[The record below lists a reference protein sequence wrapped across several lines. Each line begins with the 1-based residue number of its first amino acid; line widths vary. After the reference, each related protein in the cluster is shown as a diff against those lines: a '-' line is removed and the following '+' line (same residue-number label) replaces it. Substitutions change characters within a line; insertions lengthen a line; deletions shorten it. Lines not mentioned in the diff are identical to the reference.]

1 MKHHFTA
8 FFLIASLL
16 CIYEVKGQIRLFG
29 QIINKTTQKPI
40 SGASIQM
47 LNSNVGTT
55 SDSSGNYT
63 LTVPSTGFNLRAT
76 AVGYYPKMRYFEP
89 KKDTRYV
96 FELAEEFKQLDE
108 VTVKTNRED
117 ANVSSIE
124 MSTLKLDTKSLRRIP
139 VVFGEADIIK
149 ALLLQPGVSTVGE
162 GAAGFNV
169 RGGRTDQNLVLLD
182 EMPLFSTS
190 HLLGF
195 FTNVN
200 PDVVQ
205 DVTLYKAG
213 IPAQYGGRLS
223 SMMNINLKNG
233 NPNKINYQAGAGN
246 VSARLVAE
254 GPLGKKLTFILG
266 GRIAYPNWMIKRFPD
281 NIRNSRAFFYDLNAK
296 LRYQIGKNQQL
307 TLSTYLNH
315 DDFKFPDDTVYS
327 WNAKAAS
334 LQWNAQLND
343 RLSLNAA
350 AVYSDYAFQME
361 GVKEFYR
368 FRFQSGITHK
378 ELKTNLIFAPS
389 EAHRIDAGASMIRY
403 DVAPGYRTRV
413 DDESNINP
421 KAIANEQAY
430 EYGAYV
436 SEEWNAARW
445 LTVQAGLRYAAFAL
459 VGPKTVYNY
468 EAGVPRAPETAT
480 ESTQYSSGQKIQ
492 SYGGFEPRVSL
503 RIGLSKM
510 HSIKLSYNRTRQY
523 LHLITNTTAISPTDF
538 WKLSDNYLPPQVA
551 DQYAAGYYLN
561 LKDNV
566 YEFSVEGYYKNISSL
581 LEAKNGAILLLNP
594 QLETALITARGLAY
608 GVELSAKK
616 NKGQLTGQVNYTY
629 ARTFIQSLST
639 FALEQINQGNWFP
652 ANYDKPHILN
662 VAANLTLGRGWSMSS
677 NFTYNTGRPAIYPD
691 GNYSVGGYPLINYS
705 RRNADRIPDYHRL
718 DWAITKNTRQNKE
731 QLRYSTWAFSL
742 YNVYGRENPYSVY
755 FARFNRITR
764 AYQLAVFGSIV
775 PALSWNYNF

>member
-1 MKHHFTA
+1 MKHLFTYC
-8 FFLIASLL
+8 FSVFLLFSISSW
-16 CIYEVKGQIRLFG
+16 GQLRLSG
-29 QIINKTTQKPI
+29 RVIHKTTRQPI
-40 SGASIQM
+40 VGASIQM
-47 LNSNVGTT
+47 LNTNVGTT
-55 SDSSGNYT
+55 TDSTGKYVLN
-63 LTVPSTGFNLRAT
+63 VPSTGFNLRAS
-76 AVGYYPKMRYFEP
+76 ALGYYSKMRYFAP
-89 KKDTRYV
+89 KKDTQYD
-96 FELAEEFKQLDE
+96 FELVEEFKQLDE
-108 VTVKTNRED
+108 VMVRTRKED

-124 MSTLKLDTKSLRRIP
+124 MSTLKLDAKSLRRIP

-223 SMMNINLKNG
+223 SLMNINLKNG
-233 NPNKINYQAGAGN
+233 NPDRVRYQVGAGN
-246 VSARLVAE
+246 VSARIMAD
-254 GPLGKKLTFILG
+254 GPLGKKLTFMMG

-281 NIRNSRAFFYDLNAK
+281 RLKNSQAFFYDLNAK
-296 LRYQIGKNQQL
+296 LRYQLSSNQQL

-327 WNAKAAS
+327 WNAQAAS
-334 LQWNAQLND
+334 LQWNAQLNPKFAV
-343 RLSLNAA
+343 NAA
-350 AVYSDYAFQME
+350 AVYSNYSFQME
-361 GVKEFYR
+361 GIKEFYR
-368 FRFQSGITHK
+368 FKFQSGITHK
-378 ELKTNLIFAPS
+378 ELKTNFIFTPS
-389 EAHRIDAGASMIRY
+389 PAHKVEAGASMIRY

-421 KAIANEQAY
+421 RAVPNEQAY
-430 EYGAYV
+430 EYSAYL
-436 SEEWNAARW
+436 SEEWNPLSW
-445 LTVQAGLRYAAFAL
+445 LTLQGGMRYAAFEL
-459 VGPKTVYNY
+459 VGPRTVYQY
-468 EAGVPRAPETAT
+468 EAGVPRAPETVT
-480 ESTQYSSGQKIQ
+480 ETKQFGSGESIQK
-492 SYGGFEPRVSL
+492 YNGWEPRVSL
-503 RIGLSKM
+503 RIGLSKK

-523 LHLITNTTAISPTDF
+523 LHLITNTTAISPADF

-561 LKDNV
+561 LKDNA
-566 YEFSVEGYYKNISSL
+566 YEFSLEGYYKDISAL
-581 LEAKNGAILLLNP
+581 LEAKNGAVLLLNT
-594 QLETALITARGLAY
+594 QLETAIINARGLAY
-608 GVELSAKK
+608 GVEVSAKK
-616 NKGQLTGQVNYTY
+616 NKGTFNGQINYTY
-629 ARTFIQSLST
+629 ARAFVQSLSPYP
-639 FALEQINQGNWFP
+639 LEQINRGNWFP
-652 ANYDKPHILN
+652 ANYDKPHTLN
-662 VAANLTLGRGWSMSS
+662 IAATYNMARGWSMSA
-677 NFTYNTGRPAIYPD
+677 NFTYNSGRPAIYPD

-718 DWAITKNTRQNKE
+718 DWSLTKNTRQNKE
-731 QLRYSTWAFSL
+731 QMRYSSWVFSL

-764 AYQLAVFGSIV
+764 AYQLAVFGSVV
-775 PALSWNYNF
+775 PAISWNYNF

>member
-1 MKHHFTA
+1 MKHHYVYFLFFA
-8 FFLIASLL
+8 FLL
-16 CIYEVKGQIRLFG
+16 SIYEAKAQIRLFG
-29 QIINKTTQKPI
+29 KVINKTTQQPI
-40 SGASIQM
+40 IGATLQM
-47 LNSNVGTT
+47 LNTNVGTT
-55 SDSSGNYT
+55 TDSSGNYT
-63 LTVPSTGFNLRAT
+63 LSVPSTGFNLRAT

-108 VTVKTNRED
+108 VTVRTQRED

-233 NPNKINYQAGAGN
+233 NPDKINYQVGAGN
-246 VSARLVAE
+246 VSARFVAE
-254 GPLGKKLTFILG
+254 GPLAKKLTFILG
-266 GRIAYPNWMIKRFPD
+266 GRIAYPNWMIKKFPD

-296 LRYQIGKNQQL
+296 LRYQLGKNQQL

-343 RLSLNAA
+343 KLSLNAA
-350 AVYSDYAFQME
+350 AVYSDYDFKME
-361 GVKEFYR
+361 GIKEFYR

-378 ELKTNLIFAPS
+378 EAKTNLVFTPS
-389 EAHRIDAGASMIRY
+389 DKHKLDAGAGMIRY

-430 EYGAYV
+430 EYSAYV

-445 LTVQAGLRYAAFAL
+445 LTVQAGVRYASFSLA
-459 VGPKTVYNY
+459 GPKTVYNY
-468 EAGVPRAPETAT
+468 EAGVPRTPETAT
-480 ESTQYSSGQKIQ
+480 ESTQYPSGENIQ
-492 SYGGFEPRVSL
+492 SYNGFEPRLSL

-523 LHLITNTTAISPTDF
+523 LHLITNTTAISPADF

-561 LKDNV
+561 LKDNS
-566 YEFSVEGYYKNISSL
+566 YEFSIEGYYKNISSL

-594 QLETALITARGLAY
+594 QLETALISARGLAY
-608 GVELSAKK
+608 GLEVSAKK
-616 NKGQLTGQVNYTY
+616 NKGKFTGQINYTY
-629 ARTFIQSLST
+629 ARTFIQSLSA
-639 FALEQINQGNWFP
+639 FPLEQINQGNWFP

-677 NFTYNTGRPAIYPD
+677 NFTYNSGRPAIYPD
-691 GNYSVGGYPLINYS
+691 GNYSVAGYPLINYS

-731 QLRYSTWAFSL
+731 QLRYSMWVFSL

-755 FARFNRITR
+755 FARFNRVTR